1 MGIASITAG
10 FLESG
15 PTIEGND
22 ERLAMIRQ
30 ALETEGGRRVT
41 AGPRLTGADNL
52 RAGRPGSDREVDPLC
67 TRPRARQRSRS
78 VAEDNDA
85 RAEDAPRSAWIQ
97 PTSCRPDRTND
108 PMQFHMLRPRSVP
121 SRIRYRTCLLYTSDA
136 ADE

>member
-1 MGIASITAG
+1 MVPSGHGIASIAAG

-22 ERLAMIRQ
+22 GRLAMIRQ

-41 AGPRLTGADNL
+41 AGPKLTGADNL
-52 RAGRPGSDREVDPLC
+52 RAGRPGSDREADPLC

-78 VAEDNDA
+78 VSEDSDA

-97 PTSCRPDRTND
+97 PTSCRPDRTNERPHAVSYAPPPVGAVAD
-108 PMQFHMLRPRSVP
+108 PLSH
-121 SRIRYRTCLLYTSDA
+121 A
-136 ADE
+136 

>member
-1 MGIASITAG
+1 MGIASIAAG
-10 FLESG
+10 FLKSG

-52 RAGRPGSDREVDPLC
+52 RAGRPGSDREADPLC

-78 VAEDNDA
+78 V
-85 RAEDAPRSAWIQ
+85 S
-97 PTSCRPDRTND
+97 
-108 PMQFHMLRPRSVP
+108 
-121 SRIRYRTCLLYTSDA
+121 
-136 ADE
+136 

>member
-1 MGIASITAG
+1 MGIASIAAG
-10 FLESG
+10 FLKSG

-52 RAGRPGSDREVDPLC
+52 RAGRPGSDREADPLC

-78 VAEDNDA
+78 VSEDSHA
-85 RAEDAPRSAWIQ
+85 RAGRRRAVLRLDPTDVLPPGPNERPHAASYAPPPVGAVA
-97 PTSCRPDRTND
+97 D
-108 PMQFHMLRPRSVP
+108 PLSH
-121 SRIRYRTCLLYTSDA
+121 A
-136 ADE
+136 